1 MDAFNERAA
10 EPDRLPSVLVVVN
23 GVAELL
29 EASPAVEEPL
39 GALMRVGPR
48 YGMHFLLVAS
58 ARRDV
63 HLRLRA
69 SASLELVLSLADG
82 DDYTAILGSVRGAAL
97 PGGRGRGLVRQGDD
111 LYMFQCAYVA
121 EGSDPYES
129 VVAEVARQVERWG
142 GPTRRIPAI
151 PALIGPDDALSLP
164 GDGGLPLG
172 LMGDDFS
179 ALRLG
184 AGRALMVSA
193 GQPFQYA
200 PFLRAASSIARRSG
214 WGVVVVDGEGML
226 GTSPWWAAMAR
237 LGAGAGRGCGW
248 GGSCRAARR
257 RLGPRLA
264 WGRVAAVNCAA
275 PEEACERAAAGGCG
289 AAGACAHA
297 GCAVGP
303 EAALERQPVGRARP
317 WQRLRALGGQ
327 HYTGAQGLDGKR
339 RELLRQRP
347 PRASREAG

>member
-63 HLRLRA
+63 HLRLRS

-214 WGVVVVDGEGML
+214 WGVVVVDGDGML
-226 GTSPWWAAMAR
+226 GTSPWWAAMAP
-237 LGAGAGRGCGW
+237 
-248 GGSCRAARR
+248 AASARE
-257 RLGPRLA
+257 L
-264 WGRVAAVNCAA
+264 V
-275 PEEACERAAAGGCG
+275 EAAGGAVLVVLLLAG
-289 AAGACAHA
+289 AAQQGHA
-297 GCAVGP
+297 PMQAAPWGQRLLWSDSLWVGRGLGS
-303 EAALERQPVGRARP
+303 AYALSVANTILELRDLMGSGGSFYVSGHRARP
-317 WQRLRALGGQ
+317 VRLAEVDEESWG
-327 HYTGAQGLDGKR
+327 
-339 RELLRQRP
+339 
-347 PRASREAG
+347 